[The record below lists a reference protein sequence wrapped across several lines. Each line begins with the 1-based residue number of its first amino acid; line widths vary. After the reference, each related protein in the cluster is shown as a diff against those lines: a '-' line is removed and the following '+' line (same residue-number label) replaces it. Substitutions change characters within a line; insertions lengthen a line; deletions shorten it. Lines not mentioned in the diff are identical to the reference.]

1 MNSEGVE
8 ELLSSHSTVPEQQQQ
23 EQQQNITRQPTWRAR
38 YERVRN
44 STVLNYL
51 LLWSIIN
58 TQFTFVER
66 LFLLR
71 EKIETQEFETYSP
84 DFTLTQ
90 QLPQEDHVSQE
101 WLLTVSP
108 NAISTLY
115 DQYEAVEYKAKIFK
129 YRCAV
134 LMYRAFLA
142 RRQNQLDEIGT
153 TLSMDTFASDL
164 GHNDV
169 IRYNK
174 NYYILRLGQKL
185 HTVISFYNDP
195 MLLFSS
201 ALQDIDFGKVQLRD
215 LNIVFGE

>member
-1 MNSEGVE
+1 M
-8 ELLSSHSTVPEQQQQ
+8 LL
-23 EQQQNITRQPTWRAR
+23 R
-38 YERVRN
+38 
-44 STVLNYL
+44 
-51 LLWSIIN
+51 SIIN
-58 TQFTFVER
+58 TKFIFVER

-71 EKIETQEFETYSP
+71 EKIETQEFEVYSP
-84 DFTLTQ
+84 EYTLTQ
-90 QLPQEDHVSQE
+90 QLPQEDQVSQE

-108 NAISTLY
+108 NTISALY

-142 RRQNQLDEIGT
+142 RRQNQLDEVGT

-185 HTVISFYNDP
+185 HTVIHWRAKPYQCFHF
-195 MLLFSS
+195 LTL
-201 ALQDIDFGKVQLRD
+201 AITKWTILA
-215 LNIVFGE
+215 